1 MCVKFE
7 VLISNLSQVIDKNV
21 EKENKQ
27 GWLLEV
33 LPQLFP
39 CICKPDR
46 YSCLKFEISITN
58 IS

>member
-7 VLISNLSQVIDKNV
+7 LLITNLSQVIDKNV

-33 LPQLFP
+33 LPQLFLY
-39 CICKPDR
+39 ICKPDR
-46 YSCLKFEISITN
+46 CSYLKFEISITN
-58 IS
+58 I